1 MTLAAGSSL
10 GPYEVQSRIGAGGMG
25 EVYRARD
32 TTLGRDVAIKV
43 LPQAFAQDPERLARF
58 EREAKTLAAL
68 NHPSIAQI
76 YGLERVAGFGGVS
89 ALVMEL
95 VEGETLRGRIAGG
108 PLPVPAALDVAIA
121 LADALAAVHAKG
133 ITHRDLKPENII
145 LTADGR
151 IKILDFGLARWQA
164 QSDADQ
170 DLTVPSDATQAGVMM
185 GTVGYMSPEQVRG
198 EKVEATSDIFSLG
211 CVVYEMLTARRAF
224 ERATPADTLA
234 AILKEDPAL
243 EGVPSQVRRVVARCL
258 EKYPRERF
266 QSARDLAFDL
276 RGLATAR
283 DTDAEPG
290 DSLAVVPFT
299 NAGGPDAEYLSDGIA
314 ESLTNAFSQIPR
326 LRIVPRS
333 LVSRYKGREI
343 DPRVVGAELGA
354 RMLLSGKVVER
365 GGRLSVQVELVDAAA
380 NKQLWGERLH
390 RPIAD
395 IFEVEEEITRQIVDK
410 LRVRLSGDEQKQLVR
425 RSTEDSEAYQ
435 LYLKARYHFLRRTVE
450 GLEKSIQLCEQ
461 AIERDPN
468 FALAHAAITDSCL
481 VLISIVA
488 YDPRPIRERAKTA
501 ALRAV
506 EADPALAEAHNALAY
521 ARVCCDR
528 DWLGAEQSFRHALTL
543 NPSAWIA
550 HDWYALTLAAQNRI
564 DDALTQNRLAQELEP
579 LSVVLHHH
587 AAWVLFLGR
596 RYAEAVEQSRRTLEL
611 EPTFPFAFLWSGLAL
626 EQQSNSEEAIAAL
639 KRASE
644 LTGGIGIIQ
653 GALGHALVKS
663 GRREEAEA
671 FVRELE
677 RSSATRY
684 VEPYS
689 FALIDVAR
697 GDVEGAFSWLEKAC
711 QTTSSWI
718 TLFLKSDPRM
728 DVLRSDPRFADL
740 LARMRLN

>member
-1 MTLAAGSSL
+1 MAAGSSI
-10 GPYEVQSRIGAGGMG
+10 GPYEVQSRLGVGGMG

-43 LPQAFAQDPERLARF
+43 LPDAFARDPERLARF

-76 YGLERVAGFGGVS
+76 YGLEKAAGVS

-95 VEGETLRGRIAGG
+95 VEGETLRGRISGG
-108 PLPVPAALDVAIA
+108 PLPVAAALDVAIA

-145 LTADGR
+145 LTTDGR
-151 IKILDFGLARWQA
+151 IKVLDFGLARWQA
-164 QSDADQ
+164 QHDADQ
-170 DLTVPSDATQAGVMM
+170 DLTVPSDATEAGVMM

-198 EKVEATSDIFSLG
+198 EKAEATSDIFSLG
-211 CVVYEMLTARRAF
+211 CVIYEMLTARRAF
-224 ERATPADTLA
+224 ERDTPADTLA
-234 AILKEDPAL
+234 AILKEEPAL
-243 EGVPSQVRRVVARCL
+243 EGLPSHVRRIVGRCL
-258 EKYPRERF
+258 EKHPRERF
-266 QSARDLAFDL
+266 QAARDLAFDL

-283 DTDAEPG
+283 DADAEPG

-343 DPRVVGAELGA
+343 DPRAVGAELGA

-410 LRVRLSGDEQKQLVR
+410 LRVRLSGDEKKQLVR

-435 LYLKARYHFLRRTVE
+435 HYLKARYHFLKRTQE
-450 GLEKSIQLCEQ
+450 GLERSVQLCEQ
-461 AIERDPN
+461 AIARDPD

-481 VLISIVA
+481 VLVSMA
-488 YDPRPIRERAKTA
+488 SYDPRPIRARAKTA

-506 EADPALAEAHNALAY
+506 EADPASAEAHNALAY
-521 ARVCCDR
+521 VRALN
-528 DWLGAEQSFRHALTL
+528 DWDWAGAEKGFRHALTL
-543 NPSAWIA
+543 NSSAWIA
-550 HDWYALTLAAQNRI
+550 HDWYALTLSAQCRI

-587 AAWVLFLGR
+587 AAWLLFLGR
-596 RYAEAVEQSRRTLEL
+596 RYGEVVEQSRRTLDL
-611 EPTFPFAFLWSGLAL
+611 DPAFPMAFLWSGLAL
-626 EQQSNSEEAIAAL
+626 EQQSNFEEAIVAL

-644 LTGGIGIIQ
+644 LSGGMGVIQ

-663 GRREEAEA
+663 GRREEAED

-677 RSSATRY
+677 RTSSIRY
-684 VEPYS
+684 VEPYA
-689 FALIDVAR
+689 FALISAAL
-697 GDVEGAFSWLEKAC
+697 GDIDRAFSWLEKAFQ
-711 QTTSSWI
+711 QTSTWI
-718 TLFLKSDPRM
+718 TLFLKGDPRM
-728 DVLRSDPRFADL
+728 DVLRTDPRCSDL
-740 LARMRLN
+740 LRRMKLD